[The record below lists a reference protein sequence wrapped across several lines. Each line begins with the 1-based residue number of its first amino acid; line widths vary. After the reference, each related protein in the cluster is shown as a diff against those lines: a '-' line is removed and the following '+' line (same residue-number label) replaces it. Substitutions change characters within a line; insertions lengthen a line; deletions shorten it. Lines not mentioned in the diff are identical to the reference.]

1 MAKTAKQIALELASD
16 DLASLLLTE
25 GPENVETD
33 EASADEIRK
42 EINALCNEL
51 YSRSLKEQI
60 VMISANGLYLGSLE
74 DSECVKTVEVYP
86 KG

>member
-25 GPENVETD
+25 GPENVETE

-51 YSRSLKEQI
+51 YVRSLKE
-60 VMISANGLYLGSLE
+60 
-74 DSECVKTVEVYP
+74 
-86 KG
+86 